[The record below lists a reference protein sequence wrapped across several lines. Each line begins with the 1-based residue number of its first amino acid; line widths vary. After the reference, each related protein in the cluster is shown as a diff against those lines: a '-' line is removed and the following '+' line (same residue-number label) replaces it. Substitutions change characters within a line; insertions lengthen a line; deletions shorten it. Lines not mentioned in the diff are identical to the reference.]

1 MKQDNDIRQLGICLV
16 LPTYNND
23 RTVGSVLGK
32 LLEHT
37 SDIIVVNDGSTDTT
51 AEILE
56 TFRSRLV
63 AVVSYPVNKGKGYA
77 LKCGFR
83 KAMEKNYAYALTLD
97 TDGQHDWSSVEC
109 LAEAAKA
116 SPDTLLIGSRCQ
128 YHDNMP
134 GQNKFANRFSNFW
147 FYVQTGLSLP
157 DTQSGCRLY
166 PLRLMKNMALLTNR
180 FEMEIEVLVRCAWRT
195 IPIQAVPIAVY
206 YAPQGKRI
214 SHFRPCRDF
223 LRISWLNTV
232 LTFLAVLYGHPKMLL
247 SKWKK

>member
-1 MKQDNDIRQLGICLV
+1 MNQDNDLRSLGICLV
-16 LPTYNND
+16 LPTYNNEQ
-23 RTVGSVLGK
+23 TIGSVLGK

-37 SDIIVVNDGSTDTT
+37 SQIIVVNDGSTDTT
-51 AEILE
+51 ATILE
-56 TFRSRLV
+56 TFRSRLI
-63 AVVSYPVNKGKGYA
+63 ALVSYPVNRGKGYA

-97 TDGQHDWSSVEC
+97 TDGQHDWSCVER
-109 LAEAAKA
+109 LVEAAKT
-116 SPDTLLIGSRCQ
+116 SPDTLLIGSRCR

-147 FYVQTGLSLP
+147 FYVQTGRQLP

-166 PLRLMKNMALLTNR
+166 PLRPLKDISLQTNR
-180 FEMEIEVLVRCAWRT
+180 FEMEIEVLVRCAWRN
-195 IPIQAVPIAVY
+195 IPLKAVPITVY
-206 YAPQGKRI
+206 YAPEGKRV
-214 SHFRPCRDF
+214 SHFRPCKDF

-232 LTFLAVLYGHPKMLL
+232 LTFLAVLYGRPKMLL